1 MEEELLAVISI
12 LVSVLFGVI
21 IGYLQTINEKISD
34 IRITLAEIKVILSFF
49 KEAHQ
54 TEDKKK

>member
-21 IGYLQTINEKISD
+21 IGYLHTINEKISD
-34 IRITLAEIKVILSFF
+34 IRITLAESKSCN
-49 KEAHQ
+49 
-54 TEDKKK
+54 